1 MSDFIPNSTQMP
13 NLYLDR
19 LLALLSGD
27 EWKVVSY
34 MARRLFGFHKRQ
46 DRISLSQ
53 IARGIKNRKTGER
66 LDAGTGLNPNTI
78 MKILVELVTFGIV
91 LETAPAVKAKNLAT
105 EWALQLDSERV
116 DWAGLEARNQTKK
129 TANRKRT
136 KAARKTQVQPGAELP
151 ILSDRAG
158 SKNDPILSDRGGDLS
173 CPTGEAYPV
182 PQDTPILSDR
192 DTKEREIK
200 GKGEEERE
208 DDLLPFNPPKGLAD
222 KSKRYPALTE
232 EPTLRARAIVAAQ
245 GLGMTH
251 FTGTFKKRAEKL
263 GRKLDDRDWQAI
275 LDWCAYLDTKIGVW
289 DGKRTVQVQDVTS
302 WLVAAIRDAEP
313 VPPMPEVDP
322 EPEALPENPWMALG
336 NDGPMNPKDENHAL
350 VTEVEPIAP
359 NDPLVVAWEKVKGEL
374 KLQMTE
380 GTFQTWVA
388 DTRLVSLEVDE
399 KTGGRAVIS
408 YPNKY
413 GVEWLSTRLYATIRR
428 TLGGIYKISF
438 TVQFQEVGA

>member
-1 MSDFIPNSTQMP
+1 MS
-13 NLYLDR
+13 NLLINEPP
-19 LLALLSGD
+19 LQVLPTLATRIGLNEAIILQQIHFLASYGKEAD
-27 EWKVVSY
+27 GEKWVVKTAKEWAEIFPFWSDPTI
-34 MARRLFGFHKRQ
+34 RRAMSNL
-46 DRISLSQ
+46 
-53 IARGIKNRKTGER
+53 RKTG
-66 LDAGTGLNPNTI
+66 LVATGNFNKANYDKTIWWRVDYAVLGAFEGKAYDQNDHRGYDQNDHRAYDQTDHIIRSDQIDQTNTI
-78 MKILVELVTFGIV
+78 RKNKLEEEEKETLSETQSPVILASGPAFFTPPQGL
-91 LETAPAVKAKNLAT
+91 AVKGKQYA
-105 EWALQLDSERV
+105 AL
-116 DWAGLEARNQTKK
+116 
-129 TANRKRT
+129 
-136 KAARKTQVQPGAELP
+136 VQ
-151 ILSDRAG
+151 
-158 SKNDPILSDRGGDLS
+158 
-173 CPTGEAYPV
+173 
-182 PQDTPILSDR
+182 
-192 DTKEREIK
+192 
-200 GKGEEERE
+200 
-208 DDLLPFNPPKGLAD
+208 
-222 KSKRYPALTE
+222 
-232 EPTLRARAIVAAQ
+232 EPTLRDRAIVAAQ

-322 EPEALPENPWMALG
+322 EPEALPETPWMALE
-336 NDGPMNPKDENHAL
+336 NDDPMNLKDENHAQAA
-350 VTEVEPIAP
+350 EVEPIDP

-413 GVEWLSTRLYATIRR
+413 GVEWLSKRLYATIRR